1 MLAVAQLVYEWEANT
16 RGTSERDPGYRGY
29 DVERSDDRSST
40 SSLRA
45 RSPRTPSTRTRV
57 ATMCEECAAVPA

>member
-29 DVERSDDRSST
+29 DVEPSDDNG
-40 SSLRA
+40 
-45 RSPRTPSTRTRV
+45 PRR
-57 ATMCEECAAVPA
+57 PA